1 MGKTQIMCH
10 ESFTIALEH
19 HRCGRRRQA
28 EQGYRSVLAENPRH
42 ADALHLLGV
51 LAFQHGQLTPAAEL
65 INRAIEIYPQ
75 SAPFHTNLAEVYRAA
90 GRLGEAVAAG
100 YMALQLEPDNVEA
113 HNNVG
118 LALLAQQQFA
128 QAESHFRDALRLR
141 PDFAQA
147 ANNLGS
153 ALREQTRRD
162 EALLAYREAVRLG
175 PQNPESHNNLGQ
187 LLLEEGEVDEALV
200 HCREALRL
208 NPQFPEAHS
217 NLGNVLRQQGQL
229 DEAVACYQAALRLNP
244 KLAMTYNNLGQAC
257 QEAAKFEEAIRW
269 YQQALAKDPQNT
281 RFHCNLAS
289 TLAEQEVYDQ
299 AFARYQLALRIDPTC
314 LAAHNGL
321 GHVYQEQGHLLQAIA
336 AYRESLRYEPKQAL
350 AHISLGHLY
359 QEQGDLAQ
367 AETCFRAALQQEP
380 KAAGA
385 YAGLATHHRA
395 CLSTDEL
402 ATLRAL
408 LEEPG
413 MRDGGRATIHFAL
426 AHLADADAEYPAA
439 AEHMRLANTHR
450 QADWQRRG
458 KSYAPAAH
466 QQFVDSLLAT
476 FTPDLFR
483 RLKFAPVRAS
493 ATGPDQRPARAGG
506 LGLDSHTP
514 VFIVG
519 LPRSGTTLTEQI
531 LASHPQVHGAGE
543 LSLVRESFESLPAAT
558 GWDATPVEC
567 VARLASADEA
577 TTAQVL
583 RDLAQRHLERLRT
596 LGGDALRIVDKMPDN
611 YVYLGWIVSMFP
623 QARIIHCRRDVR
635 DVALSCWLTD
645 FKSIRWACTWEHI
658 TTRIEQYQRL
668 SAHWQASLPV
678 PLLEV
683 DYEDTVTDLEG
694 VARRLVAW
702 AGLDWDPACLAFHE
716 TERPIRTASVSQVR
730 QPIYTRSAGRW
741 RNYERELA
749 PLFTGLAA
757 ESSSSGDKLPVEK
770 ILDPRLVPVCP
781 GLLAGD
787 VSDPELHPVR

>member
-1 MGKTQIMCH
+1 MGLNAMNNQMLET
-10 ESFTIALEH
+10 ALTH
-19 HRCGRRRQA
+19 HRAGRYRLA
-28 EQGYRSVLAENPRH
+28 EQSYRAIVAEDPND

-51 LAFQHGQLTPAAEL
+51 LAFQHGHPDQAVRL
-65 INRAIEIYPQ
+65 ISRAIAIHPDTAAYH
-75 SAPFHTNLAEVYRAA
+75 ANLAEVYRSLGRWNEAIAA
-90 GRLGEAVAAG
+90 CH
-100 YMALQLEPDNVEA
+100 MALQFEPDCVEA
-113 HNNVG
+113 HNNLG
-118 LALLAQQQFA
+118 LVLMVQKQFT
-128 QAESHFRDALRLR
+128 QAESHFRDALRAR
-141 PDFAQA
+141 PDFAPA

-153 ALREQTRRD
+153 ALREQKRRA

-208 NPQFPEAHS
+208 NSQFPEAHS
-217 NLGNVLRQQGQL
+217 NLGNVLRQQGKWE
-229 DEAVACYQAALRLNP
+229 EAVASYQAALRLNP
-244 KLAMTYNNLGQAC
+244 NLAMTYNNLGQVY
-257 QEAAKFEEAIRW
+257 QETAQFDEAVRW

-289 TLAEQEVYDQ
+289 TLVEQELYDQ
-299 AFARYQLALRIDPTC
+299 AFARYQLALRIEPAC
-314 LAAHNGL
+314 VAAHNGL
-321 GHVYQEQGHLLQAIA
+321 GHVYQEQGQLAPAIA
-336 AYRESLRYEPKQAL
+336 SYRESLRCDPEQTL

-367 AETCFRAALQQEP
+367 AERCFRAALQQEP

-395 CLSTDEL
+395 SLTADEL
-402 ATLRAL
+402 ATLAGL
-408 LEEPG
+408 LEEPNL
-413 MRDGGRATIHFAL
+413 RDGGRATIHYAL
-426 AHLADADAEYPAA
+426 AHLADADAAYPAA

-476 FTPDLFR
+476 FTADLFR
-483 RLKFAPVRAS
+483 RLKFAPVRDS
-493 ATGPDQRPARAGG
+493 ARGPDQRPSRAGG
-506 LGLDSHTP
+506 LGLDSDTP
-514 VFIVG
+514 VFIIG

-543 LSLVRESFESLPAAT
+543 LSLVRESFESLPTAT
-558 GWDATPVEC
+558 GWNATPIEC
-567 VARLASADEA
+567 VTRLASVGEVTA
-577 TTAQVL
+577 AQVL
-583 RDLAQRHLERLRT
+583 RDLAHRHLGRLRA

-611 YVYLGWIVSMFP
+611 YLYLGWIVTLFP
-623 QARIIHCRRDVR
+623 KARIIHCRRDVR

-645 FKSIRWACTWEHI
+645 FKSIRWACTAEHI
-658 TTRIEQYQRL
+658 TARIEQYQRL
-668 SAHWQASLPV
+668 LAHWQACLPV

-683 DYEDTVTDLEG
+683 DYEQTVTDLEG

-702 AGLDWDPACLAFHE
+702 VGLDWDPACLAFHQ

-730 QPIYTRSAGRW
+730 QPVYTRSAGRW

-749 PLFTGLAA
+749 PLFAGLAS
-757 ESSSSGDKLPVEK
+757 EFPPSGHTLPVEK
-770 ILDPRLVPVCP
+770 RLDPRLVPVCP
-781 GLLAGD
+781 GLLAGNI
-787 VSDPELHPVR
+787 SDPELHPVR